1 MNLTFNK
8 ILYKMTQ
15 TNVPT
20 ELKTLKILHL
30 ALLMGPTLFLLIS
43 LFLVSTGSM
52 GVGLEMYTDQIF
64 IAMLIVAII
73 VVLFSRYNFNKS
85 LEALKS
91 NGLSPE
97 DNMQKYR
104 GSLIARWATV
114 EFAELLSIIFFLLTR
129 NYYLIILVVIL
140 LIYFFTIRPTEENGK

>member
-1 MNLTFNK
+1 MIQPNHAAD
-8 ILYKMTQ
+8 
-15 TNVPT
+15 
-20 ELKTLKILHL
+20 LKTLKILHFG
-30 ALLMGPTLFLLIS
+30 LLMGPTLFLLIS

-73 VVLFSRYNFNKS
+73 VVVFSRYNYNKS
-85 LEALKS
+85 LETLKNNS
-91 NGLSPE
+91 SSPE

-114 EFAELLSIIFFLLTR
+114 EFAELLSIIFFLLTA
-129 NYYLIILVVIL
+129 NYYLVILVVVL
-140 LIYFFTIRPTEENGK
+140 LIYFFTIRPTAENVSDDLGISFME